1 MNNSGSMRAATMA
14 AVAFA
19 LANATWA
26 AWSQGWTYDEPVH
39 LAWTE
44 RMVDTGVTERTSVQR
59 FNSKT
64 PATLPNVLLR
74 KAARAAGVQDERTL
88 RFLARLPSVGWLA
101 LILAGVFAL
110 ARPAFGREA
119 AMLAAIATALDPNVV
134 AHGSLATVDEAYAA
148 TVVATVA
155 CAAAYARLPSWRRAA
170 AFGLAFGLAL
180 VVKFSAPFLLAGLAV
195 VPFVFRGGWPPTR
208 RVAGHLLGMAAV
220 AWLVVASWYLFLEI
234 GRPVG
239 EVAWRSA
246 PLQSLAAAVPRLPAP
261 VPAAYLTG
269 IDRSLAD
276 ERGEWGTVI
285 LGRRYPQGVWFYFA
299 VLWLVKTPLLILVT
313 QVAGYA
319 AAARLLAGHPVARL
333 LAWNLAL
340 HLAYFSF
347 GFHAQIG
354 YRFVL
359 MLVPLGYVLAAAG
372 LVQAGL
378 APRRSRLLMAAAV
391 VALAENAAYFGNPLA
406 FTNAAVWPK
415 RLAYRVVAD
424 SNIDWGQSRERIGK
438 TIARA
443 GAGHTILEPLH
454 VLPGHNTLRLN
465 ALAGVF
471 DFEQHR
477 WVREHLRPGGHF
489 DHTYLWY
496 EVDNE
501 TFDRFLADTRR
512 LRPEPWVAG
521 PCPPEV
527 PLEHQP
533 PGARVRFA
541 IDTPPSAGDGWV
553 ICVETRR
560 GVDFGFRAV
569 KGVIRFGRIDGS
581 GGCAAETMVDGQ
593 VSWYRLDPGRHA
605 LCLVEIPNRRAWL
618 PYSFE
623 GTWLVRGR
631 SATLGLRRRSFSA
644 PTPPLPGSTSP
655 RSSSPPPPPGD

>member
-1 MNNSGSMRAATMA
+1 MRAATMA

-19 LANATWA
+19 FANATWS

-44 RMVDTGVTERTSVQR
+44 RMLDTGLTERASLRR
-59 FNSKT
+59 FDSRT
-64 PATLPNVLLR
+64 PAPLPNVLSR
-74 KAARAAGVQDERTL
+74 KFARAAGVQDERVL
-88 RFLARLPSVGWLA
+88 RFVARLPSVGWLA
-101 LILAGVFAL
+101 LTFAGVFAL
-110 ARPAFGREA
+110 ARPAFGPAA
-119 AMLAAIATALDPNVV
+119 AMLAVIATALDPNLM
-134 AHGSLATVDEAYAA
+134 AHGSVATVDEAYAA
-148 TVVATVA
+148 TVVATLA

-170 AFGLAFGLAL
+170 ALGLALGLAL
-180 VVKFSAPFLLAGLAV
+180 VVKFTALFLLAGLAV
-195 VPFVFRGGWPPTR
+195 VPLVFRGGWPPGR
-208 RVAGHLLGMAAV
+208 SLAGHLLAIASI
-220 AWLVVASWYLFLEI
+220 AWLVIASWYLFLEM
-234 GRPVG
+234 GRPLG
-239 EVAWRSA
+239 ETAWRSA
-246 PLQSLAAAVPRLPAP
+246 PFQSLAAAAAWLPAP
-261 VPAAYLTG
+261 VPAAFLTG
-269 IDRSLAD
+269 IDHSLAD

-285 LGRRYPQGVWFYFA
+285 LGRRYPLGVWFYFA
-299 VLWLVKTPLLILVT
+299 VLWLVKTPLLILVA
-313 QVAGYA
+313 QAAGYA
-319 AAARLLAGHPVARL
+319 AAVRRLAGHPVARL

-347 GFHAQIG
+347 VFRAQLG

-372 LVQAGL
+372 LAHAGL
-378 APRRSRLLMAAAV
+378 TPRRSRLLMAAAV

-406 FTNAAVWPK
+406 FTNAALWPK

-465 ALAGVF
+465 TLAGVS

-496 EVDNE
+496 DVDNA

-512 LRPEPWVAG
+512 LQPEPWAAAQ
-521 PCPPEV
+521 CPPDV

-541 IDTPPSAGDGWV
+541 LDTPPRAGDGWAV
-553 ICVETRR
+553 CVETRR

-569 KGVIRFGRIDGS
+569 KGVIRFGHMDGS
-581 GGCAAETMVDGQ
+581 GGCAAQTMVDGQ
-593 VSWYRLDPGRHA
+593 VSWYRLEPGRHA
-605 LCLVEIPNRRAWL
+605 LCVVEIPNRRAWL
-618 PYSFE
+618 PYRFQ

-631 SATLGLRRRSFSA
+631 SAALGLRRRSFRA
-644 PTPPLPGSTSP
+644 PIPPLPGSTSP
-655 RSSSPPPPPGD
+655 RSSSPPPRPGG